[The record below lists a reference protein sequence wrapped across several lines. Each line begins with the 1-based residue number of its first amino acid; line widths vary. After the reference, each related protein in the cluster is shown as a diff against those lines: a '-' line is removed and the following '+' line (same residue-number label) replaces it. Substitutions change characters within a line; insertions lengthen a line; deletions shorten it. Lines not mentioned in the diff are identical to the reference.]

1 MATNYIDRSKPLSEL
16 KLFDKEI
23 LECPYHHNQE
33 LRDNAPV
40 YQDADTGIF
49 LVSKYEL
56 VKEAARKKDIFSNEF
71 GLNSESNTHPPAV
84 MAAMKRQANMG
95 KGTLL
100 TIDDPEH
107 KKYRALVK
115 DFFIPEKIAAYEEW
129 ILDFANKQIEKFADQ
144 GKCEFIESFARPL
157 PLSVILHV
165 LGIPLERFD
174 DCFKWTVDS
183 VTALSGVADEAGLI
197 SAAHGVADGHAFFTE
212 EIKARRKNPKED
224 LLTVIATA
232 RYEDE
237 RELTIEE
244 CISFCLQFL
253 VAGNE
258 TTTATLAEGM
268 RQICQHKDQ
277 QDILKNDRSLITNF
291 VDESLRLAT
300 PTSNMWRIAKE
311 DTELGGVSIPAG
323 SQMLLKYFSSN
334 HDEEIFEEPLKFD
347 VTRENA
353 RSHIAFGFGIHVCI
367 GQLLSKQEMKNG
379 WEMLFNKLENFSLD
393 TDPENL
399 KYMPNILLRGLEE
412 LPITYDKI

>member
-1 MATNYIDRSKPLSEL
+1 
-16 KLFDKEI
+16 
-23 LECPYHHNQE
+23 
-33 LRDNAPV
+33 
-40 YQDADTGIF
+40 
-49 LVSKYEL
+49 
-56 VKEAARKKDIFSNEF
+56 
-71 GLNSESNTHPPAV
+71 
-84 MAAMKRQANMG
+84 
-95 KGTLL
+95 
-100 TIDDPEH
+100 
-107 KKYRALVK
+107 
-115 DFFIPEKIAAYEEW
+115 
-129 ILDFANKQIEKFADQ
+129 
-144 GKCEFIESFARPL
+144 
-157 PLSVILHV
+157 
-165 LGIPLERFD
+165 
-174 DCFKWTVDS
+174 
-183 VTALSGVADEAGLI
+183 
-197 SAAHGVADGHAFFTE
+197 
-212 EIKARRKNPKED
+212 
-224 LLTVIATA
+224 
-232 RYEDE
+232 
-237 RELTIEE
+237 
-244 CISFCLQFL
+244 
-253 VAGNE
+253 
-258 TTTATLAEGM
+258 M

-412 LPITYDKI
+412 LPITFDKI

>member
-1 MATNYIDRSKPLSEL
+1 MY
-16 KLFDKEI
+16 
-23 LECPYHHNQE
+23 
-33 LRDNAPV
+33 
-40 YQDADTGIF
+40 
-49 LVSKYEL
+49 
-56 VKEAARKKDIFSNEF
+56 
-71 GLNSESNTHPPAV
+71 
-84 MAAMKRQANMG
+84 
-95 KGTLL
+95 
-100 TIDDPEH
+100 
-107 KKYRALVK
+107 
-115 DFFIPEKIAAYEEW
+115 
-129 ILDFANKQIEKFADQ
+129 
-144 GKCEFIESFARPL
+144 
-157 PLSVILHV
+157 LSV
-165 LGIPLERFD
+165 
-174 DCFKWTVDS
+174 
-183 VTALSGVADEAGLI
+183 
-197 SAAHGVADGHAFFTE
+197 
-212 EIKARRKNPKED
+212 
-224 LLTVIATA
+224 
-232 RYEDE
+232 
-237 RELTIEE
+237 
-244 CISFCLQFL
+244 LQFL

-334 HDEEIFEEPLKFD
+334 HDEEIFKEPLKFD

-393 TDPENL
+393 TDPEDL